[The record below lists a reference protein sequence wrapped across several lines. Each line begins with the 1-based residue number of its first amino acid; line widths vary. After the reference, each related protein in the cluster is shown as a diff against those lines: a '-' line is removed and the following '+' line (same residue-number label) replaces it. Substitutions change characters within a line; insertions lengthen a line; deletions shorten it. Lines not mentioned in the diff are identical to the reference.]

1 MNIINPVPSALH
13 ICKCGTHGYGGLIYY
28 TKWRTWE
35 STDFV
40 ISWGGGL
47 ELIHDDCFECL
58 IVTKRADPE
67 NPLHKKKNTSLYME
81 ANVS

>member
-1 MNIINPVPSALH
+1 MEGWYTTPSEGLVNPQ
-13 ICKCGTHGYGGLIYY
+13 
-28 TKWRTWE
+28 
-35 STDFV
+35 V